1 MVRRRRCLTTAAGG
15 SSVLSTSPNHLPCQ
29 FRPPSTYG
37 QVATGYDNSRRVEP
51 AVAVAMVEALHSLRA
66 RSVLEIGAGT
76 GNYTGALMA
85 SGLSVIPLDRSR
97 TMVEIGAQKT
107 FAPWILADAAALP
120 LRRASVDA
128 IAGVNVLHHLP
139 ALPVALAEF
148 RRVARAGAVLQVVVR
163 ESPLRQSAE
172 LRPGRTA
179 ADPADAG
186 RFTLRRRSIAEFPS

>member
-1 MVRRRRCLTTAAGG
+1 MSQTDSEHGASAPLPHDCRWRIFCFEHMAESPAMPVPTAIN
-15 SSVLSTSPNHLPCQ
+15 S
-29 FRPPSTYG
+29 G

-148 RRVARAGAVLQVVVR
+148 RRGRA
-163 ESPLRQSAE
+163 
-172 LRPGRTA
+172 
-179 ADPADAG
+179 
-186 RFTLRRRSIAEFPS
+186 RRRCAASRRARITSSAKRRTSSGKNGC

>member
-1 MVRRRRCLTTAAGG
+1 
-15 SSVLSTSPNHLPCQ
+15 
-29 FRPPSTYG
+29 
-37 QVATGYDNSRRVEP
+37 
-51 AVAVAMVEALHSLRA
+51 MVEALHSLRA

-85 SGLSVIPLDRSR
+85 SGLSVIPLDRSC

-148 RRVARAGAVLQVVVR
+148 RRGRA
-163 ESPLRQSAE
+163 
-172 LRPGRTA
+172 
-179 ADPADAG
+179 
-186 RFTLRRRSIAEFPS
+186 RRRCAASRRARITSSAKRRTSSGKNGC